1 VDGGVHDNQ
10 GIASVLEQDCN
21 VVLVSDASGQMPDD
35 EHPARR
41 ILGVAMRANSILM
54 SRVRGAQFSELA
66 SRRRSRTL
74 RGLMIVHLK
83 KGLPSPPRDWS
94 ECQEPYA
101 PEDDA
106 LPLGIGALRPPYGI
120 SEDVQRALAG
130 LRTDLDAFSDDE
142 AYALMAAGYAMTRVE
157 LPHAMPDLPPADE
170 ELERAVDWPFAA
182 MLARL
187 DEGATGLAA
196 SLEPGR
202 ARFFRGFLARRLRRS
217 RRPKGRLRRVLEKT
231 GLPSAP
237 GALARGVGSGVVAPV
252 RWIASAPLAAVGA
265 IAARLRR

>member
-1 VDGGVHDNQ
+1 
-10 GIASVLEQDCN
+10 
-21 VVLVSDASGQMPDD
+21 
-35 EHPARR
+35 
-41 ILGVAMRANSILM
+41 MRSNSILM

-106 LPLGIGALRPPYGI
+106 LPPGIGSERPPYGI

-130 LRTDLDAFSDDE
+130 LRTDLDSFSDDE

-157 LPHAMPDLPPADE
+157 LPQAMPDLPPADP

-182 MLARL
+182 TLARL
-187 DEGATGLAA
+187 DEGANGLAA

-202 ARFFRGFLARRLRRS
+202 ARFFRGLLARRLRRAG
-217 RRPKGRLRRVLEKT
+217 RPKGRLRRALEKT
-231 GLPSAP
+231 GA
-237 GALARGVGSGVVAPV
+237 GAIAPV

-265 IAARLRR
+265 IATRLRR

>member
-1 VDGGVHDNQ
+1 
-10 GIASVLEQDCN
+10 
-21 VVLVSDASGQMPDD
+21 
-35 EHPARR
+35 
-41 ILGVAMRANSILM
+41 
-54 SRVRGAQFSELA
+54 
-66 SRRRSRTL
+66 
-74 RGLMIVHLK
+74 MIVHLK

-94 ECQEPYA
+94 QCQEPYT

-106 LPLGIGALRPPYGI
+106 LPPGVGSERPPYGI

-157 LPHAMPDLPPADE
+157 LARAMPDLPPPDP

-182 MLARL
+182 TLARL
-187 DEGATGLAA
+187 DEGANGLAE

-202 ARFFRGFLARRLRRS
+202 ARFFRGLLARRLRRAG
-217 RRPKGRLRRVLEKT
+217 RPKGRLRRVFEKT

-237 GALARGVGSGVVAPV
+237 GVLVRAVGAGALAPV
-252 RWIASAPLAAVGA
+252 RWVASAPLAAVGA